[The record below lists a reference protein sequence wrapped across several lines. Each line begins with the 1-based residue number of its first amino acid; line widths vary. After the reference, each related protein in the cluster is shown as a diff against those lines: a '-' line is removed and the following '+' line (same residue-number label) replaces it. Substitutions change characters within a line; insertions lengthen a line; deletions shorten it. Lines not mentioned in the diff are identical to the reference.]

1 MTAVHG
7 SPHPAVGAGDLPP
20 IRLERV
26 EESLTRLG
34 YAYAQDAEQPDVLRA
49 RFDDYRFHVLLAGAH
64 RSVLQ
69 IRGRWSHAVDIS
81 RKVEMLKLCNEWNMN
96 RVWPKTYVR
105 REAESVLALYGE
117 VSTDFF
123 CGAADGQID
132 RAIECGLSTVIAFFH
147 EVEGKLGSDLGPL
160 SS

>member
-1 MTAVHG
+1 MSIPRYSCSASALTTSPSSSSARRTARSDFPVAVAPTTATMGAGCMLTLYGEEYGVGRSGPSGSEYFLRPPRFDVTAVHG

-34 YAYAQDAEQPDVLRA
+34 YAYAQDAEQPEVLRA

-69 IRGRWSHAVDIS
+69 IRGRWSHSVDIS
-81 RKVEMLKLCNEWNMN
+81 RKVEML
-96 RVWPKTYVR
+96 
-105 REAESVLALYGE
+105 
-117 VSTDFF
+117 
-123 CGAADGQID
+123 
-132 RAIECGLSTVIAFFH
+132 
-147 EVEGKLGSDLGPL
+147 
-160 SS
+160 